1 MSVKGDSMRG
11 LGTIINMGAIIA
23 GGLIG
28 LLCGNFLKE
37 NTRDALIKGN
47 GVAVMFIGISGTLQK
62 MMAVQEGQIVVNG
75 SLLMILSLAA
85 GIIVGEAMCIEARLE
100 QFGEWL
106 KKKSGSGSDT
116 RFVDAF
122 VTTSLTV
129 CIGAMAV
136 VGAIQDGMTGDYT
149 TLAVKAILD
158 FMIVMV
164 MSVSMGKGCLFSAI
178 PVGILQGGV
187 TIMAILLSSFM
198 HEAAINALSMVGNV
212 LIFCVGTNLVW
223 PKTFHTANMLP
234 AIVFAMI
241 FSAFI

>member
-1 MSVKGDSMRG
+1 
-11 LGTIINMGAIIA
+11 
-23 GGLIG
+23 
-28 LLCGNFLKE
+28 
-37 NTRDALIKGN
+37 
-47 GVAVMFIGISGTLQK
+47 
-62 MMAVQEGQIVVNG
+62 
-75 SLLMILSLAA
+75 
-85 GIIVGEAMCIEARLE
+85 
-100 QFGEWL
+100 
-106 KKKSGSGSDT
+106 
-116 RFVDAF
+116 
-122 VTTSLTV
+122 
-129 CIGAMAV
+129 
-136 VGAIQDGMTGDYT
+136 MTGDYT

-187 TIMAILLSSFM
+187 TVMAILLSSFM